1 MSRRHARRPDS
12 TPAPTADRATTADT
26 AAAGIGVAAAAAVPR
41 GGRRAAGVLALA
53 GAGVV
58 SVLALTGCV
67 GGAAPAPTTSTSAAT
82 SSAAPT
88 PTPTAA
94 QFVPGGTAQQNLAYF
109 DQVNRAT
116 LAANPDAKGRDFI
129 DALVAAGF
137 SKADM
142 QVTVDTTTIGLK
154 ANSIQFSV
162 KLGDGCL
169 IGQNGAD
176 AGGYNSMVT
185 PVLATGACLVGQ
197 TRAIDW

>member
-1 MSRRHARRPDS
+1 MPSPVVRRTGPLARV
-12 TPAPTADRATTADT
+12 TAGPA
-26 AAAGIGVAAAAAVPR
+26 AAAAAVL
-41 GGRRAAGVLALA
+41 LAF
-53 GAGVV
+53 
-58 SVLALTGCV
+58 ALTGCV
-67 GGAAPAPTTSTSAAT
+67 GGTTSTASPTGSAT
-82 SSAAPT
+82 SSATAT
-88 PTPTAA
+88 PTPSAPAA
-94 QFVPGGTAQQNLAYF
+94 IALVPGGTAQQNLPYF

-116 LAANPDAKGRDFI
+116 LAAKPDAQGRDFI

-162 KLGDGCL
+162 KLGDTCL

-185 PVLATGACLVGQ
+185 PVLSTGSCLIGQ
-197 TRAIDW
+197 TRPIDW